1 MIVINGIMVLIANR
15 LQLAIFGVM
24 IDIKV
29 SRGNFFLNLGHTP

>member
-1 MIVINGIMVLIANR
+1 MIVIYGIMVLIANR